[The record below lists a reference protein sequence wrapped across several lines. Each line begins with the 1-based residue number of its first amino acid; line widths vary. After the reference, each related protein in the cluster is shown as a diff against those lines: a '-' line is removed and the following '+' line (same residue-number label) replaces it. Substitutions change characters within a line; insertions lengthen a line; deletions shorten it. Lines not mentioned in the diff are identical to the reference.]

1 MRLCK
6 AQGLDPLKVRGS
18 CAGALG
24 LAQFMPSSWLQ
35 YAVDFDKDGR
45 IGLFGSRADAICSV
59 ANYLAAFH

>member
-1 MRLCK
+1 M
-6 AQGLDPLKVRGS
+6 RGS
-18 CAGALG
+18 YAGALG
-24 LAQFMPSSWLQ
+24 LAQFMPSSWRQ

>member
-24 LAQFMPSSWLQ
+24 LAQFMPSSWRQ

>member
-1 MRLCK
+1 M
-6 AQGLDPLKVRGS
+6 RGS